1 MTKNIRVT
9 EINPPK
15 GRIAGMVRVS
25 PSLLE
30 KL

>member
-1 MTKNIRVT
+1 MSKNIRVS
-9 EINPPK
+9 EI
-15 GRIAGMVRVS
+15 GGIGMVRVS